1 MEEIIIISGGK
12 VHNCQLAVLVKGLF
26 PACKVTV
33 ASRENEK
40 EEKAVK
46 EGAQYVG
53 NAKRI

>member
-1 MEEIIIISGGK
+1 MEEIIIISRGK
-12 VHNCQLAVLVKGLF
+12 IQDCQLAMLVKGLF

-33 ASRENEK
+33 ASREDEK

-46 EGAQYVG
+46 EGTQYVG